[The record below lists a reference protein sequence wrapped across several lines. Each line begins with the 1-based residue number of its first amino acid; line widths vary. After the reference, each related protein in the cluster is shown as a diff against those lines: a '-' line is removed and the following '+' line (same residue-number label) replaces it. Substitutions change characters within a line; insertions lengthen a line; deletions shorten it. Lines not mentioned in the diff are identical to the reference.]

1 VHRHVSVS
9 VNRHAILSVSGAQMC
24 WGSLLPTSRDSI
36 LGDIVC
42 RGKGVW
48 EKSLLGHLRR
58 PENPASEAPS
68 HSMSSILAE

>member
-1 VHRHVSVS
+1 MHRHVSES
-9 VNRHAILSVSGAQMC
+9 A
-24 WGSLLPTSRDSI
+24 RDS
-36 LGDIVC
+36 LGFRSTDVLGKSSSDIPGQYPRRYCVPWE
-42 RGKGVW
+42 GVW